1 MIRPVLFLF
10 SILQVVGMMAY
21 GIENGVYVA
30 ALTPLHP
37 DLRCNNELLTKHCL
51 QLLERGC
58 KGVVLFGTTGE
69 GPSFSVEER
78 KCALKKVISSG
89 LDPKKI
95 IVGNGSSCLQDTVDL
110 ALAALEN
117 GCLACLIAPPSFFKN
132 VTEEGVLSF
141 YREVIQRV
149 SDPRLQVILYHIP
162 QYSGVPISINI
173 VKTLCAEFPNTIV
186 GIKDSEGNLSFV
198 KEILKTV
205 PQCKVFVGNEKQI
218 PLAVGYGASGTICGM
233 ANLWPELIC
242 SVYETGNISELEQVS
257 SVLENRPF
265 IPSCKALLS
274 DSKNPTWNLVRPPL
288 IPLSLEE
295 TDSLKQKMLH
305 N

>member
-1 MIRPVLFLF
+1 MLRLGLFLF
-10 SILQVVGMMAY
+10 SILQVVVTMGY

-30 ALTPLHP
+30 VLTPLHS
-37 DLRCNNELLTKHCL
+37 DLRCNNELLTEHCL
-51 QLLERGC
+51 QLIERGC

-78 KCALKKVISSG
+78 KCTLKKVISNG

-110 ALAALEN
+110 ALTALEN
-117 GCLACLIAPPSFFKN
+117 DCLACLIAPPSFFKN
-132 VTEEGVLSF
+132 VTDEGVISF
-141 YREVIQRV
+141 YREVIQRI

-173 VKTLCAEFPNTIV
+173 VKTLCAEFPNIIV
-186 GIKDSEGNLSFV
+186 GIKESEGNLSFI
-198 KEILKTV
+198 KEVLKTV
-205 PQCKVFVGNEKQI
+205 PQFKVFVGKEKQI

-242 SVYETGNISELEQVS
+242 SVYEKGNISKLEQIS
-257 SVLENRPF
+257 SILENRPF
-265 IPSCKALLS
+265 ISSCKALLS
-274 DSKNPTWNLVRPPL
+274 NSKNPNWNLVRPPL

-295 TDSLKQKMLH
+295 TDLIKQKMILD
-305 N
+305 